1 MLRAVRN
8 VHIRD
13 LKSSN
18 LSYVYMVILA
28 LYPLLCWYDANMPM
42 GLGAMLLLGLSGLSI
57 LKNGFRYDIMPI
69 TFWCVCAYI
78 CFLWSYRSDFSA
90 FTFFPPGG
98 WIFFSFVISIT
109 SATFLFDLDIL
120 LKTMRWVLVVAIP
133 LFWIQ
138 FLLLN
143 ITGTQQFCFVPNLTG
158 HFTYEGFSY
167 SDIVSRHL
175 SGSHPCSIFLEKSY
189 MAYYI
194 VAYMSLT
201 LFANEQKLLSKSNAI
216 IILTVVM
223 LRSGSGI
230 VGMSILL
237 LVKTFKLYWS
247 DNIVRRIVMLSLLIP
262 FFVGLFF
269 VYQSTEAG
277 EEIVGRQDE
286 LTTEGTSGYTR
297 VVNGYLVF
305 DQLSLSEKITGL
317 SARNAR
323 ETYGYEK
330 DHGEYSLYL
339 NGFQTI
345 LITLGYVGIFLYLL
359 FYISLFRNVNLS
371 SKMAII
377 SLLIMSLIE
386 SNYLNAY
393 MTLFTVV
400 PCGQWYNV
408 VKNKS

>member
-1 MLRAVRN
+1 MLRAVKN
-8 VHIRD
+8 IHIGGW
-13 LKSSN
+13 LNQK
-18 LSYVYMVILA
+18 LSYAYMIIIA
-28 LYPLLCWYDANMPM
+28 LYPLLCWYDVYKPM
-42 GLGAMLLLGLSGLSI
+42 GLGALLLLGLSGFTI
-57 LKNGFRYDIMPI
+57 LKNGFRYDTIPQ
-69 TFWCVCAYI
+69 TFWIVCAYV
-78 CFLWSYRSDFSA
+78 CFLWSFRSSFSV

-98 WIFFSFVISIT
+98 WMFFTFVISIT
-109 SATFLFDLDIL
+109 SAAFLFDLDIL
-120 LKTMRWVLVVAIP
+120 LKTMSCVLVVAIP
-133 LFWIQ
+133 LFWVQ
-138 FLLLN
+138 LFLLN
-143 ITGTQQFCFVPNLTG
+143 TTGTQQFCFVPNLTG

-167 SDIVSRHL
+167 ADIVSRHL
-175 SGSHPCSIFLEKSY
+175 SSSYPCSIFMEKSY

-194 VAYMSLT
+194 VAYMSLK
-201 LFANEQKLLSKSNAI
+201 LFADEQKFWSKSNVI

-237 LVKTFKLYWS
+237 LVKIFKQFWS
-247 DNIVRRIVMLSLLIP
+247 GNIGRRIVMLSLLIP
-262 FFVGLFF
+262 VIVGLFF

-286 LTTEGTSGYTR
+286 LTSEGTSGYAR
-297 VVNGYLVF
+297 VVNGYLIF

-317 SARNAR
+317 SAKNAR

-330 DHGEYSLYL
+330 DNGEYRLYI

-359 FYISLFRNVNLS
+359 FYITLFRKVNLS
-371 SKMAII
+371 SKMTII
-377 SLLIMSLIE
+377 TLLIMSLLE

-393 MTLFTVV
+393 MTLFTVI

-408 VKNKS
+408 VKNRS